1 MPFREAGSAERL
13 RQLTAIAHLSMLGG
27 MPSLPGAFGSA
38 DPLILLLLAMGL
50 EGYLGGAWLTGLLT
64 APRAR
69 LVRAARELQRRLDR
83 AERGRG
89 ARIVRGWIVTLI
101 LLLPAFMT
109 GLALEFV
116 TRNLPYAVLLELP
129 LVAALVRQRGP
140 WQAAALVRDGLA
152 AGSHQLAEQALLRL
166 DPDPA
171 ALTSLENRAIDA
183 LGARFADGAV
193 GPVFGYLLLGLP
205 GLLTIATLRLLA
217 RLYGP
222 DGPFGRAALLLD
234 RLLLW
239 PARRFAAVLLA
250 LATLFQPQGQSG
262 RAMLLA
268 LSGAA
273 PGDVLRSGLGA
284 AFAELNRALW
294 LYGMACLLH
303 LGTVA
308 ALLLLRLSLVAVD

>member
-1 MPFREAGSAERL
+1 
-13 RQLTAIAHLSMLGG
+13 MLGN

-50 EGYLGGAWLTGLLT
+50 EGYLGGAWLTGLLA

-69 LVRAARELQRRLDR
+69 LVRTARELQRRLDR
-83 AERGRG
+83 AERGTG
-89 ARIVRGWIVTLI
+89 ARNVRGWIVTLV
-101 LLLPAFMT
+101 LLLPALAV

-140 WQAAALVRDGLA
+140 WQSAALVRDGLA
-152 AGSHQLAEQALLRL
+152 AGSPQLAEQALQRL

-171 ALTSLENRAIDA
+171 APTSLEGRTIYA

-205 GLLTIATLRLLA
+205 GLLTIAALRLLA

-234 RLLLW
+234 GVLLW

-250 LATLFQPQGQSG
+250 LAALFQPQGRSG
-262 RAMLLA
+262 RALLRA

-273 PGDVLRSGLGA
+273 PGDVLQSGLGD
-284 AFAELNRALW
+284 AFAGLDRALW

-308 ALLLLRLSLVAVD
+308 ALLLLRLNLVATY